1 MGNTA
6 NVTVKRIL
14 VEGREKGEW
23 GSSGFSLRRQ
33 GTNSAAGIWRHKERD
48 RFKTSCCHSVAK
60 SCLTLFDRMG
70 CSPPGSSVHGISQ
83 ARILD
88 WVTISFFMFC
98 FFSCEACGILAY
110 PPGIELTLPAL
121 EGDYLT
127 TKLPGKY
134 HLLVRVDPSHCFLSS
149 IRLGA
154 HCSLKCAFEYFGF
167 PSKRLQLN
175 STMHITG
182 DPYMVFD

>member
-1 MGNTA
+1 MQQAFGDI
-6 NVTVKRIL
+6 KR
-14 VEGREKGEW
+14 ETG
-23 GSSGFSLRRQ
+23 LR
-33 GTNSAAGIWRHKERD
+33 
-48 RFKTSCCHSVAK
+48 SCCRSVAK
-60 SCLTLFDRMG
+60 SCLTLFDCMG
-70 CSPPGSSVHGISQ
+70 CSPLGSSVHGISQ

>member
-1 MGNTA
+1 MQQAFGGIKRETGLRQVVVVQLLSHVWLFLIAWAVAHQAPLPMGFP
-6 NVTVKRIL
+6 RQEHWSGL
-14 VEGREKGEW
+14 LFP
-23 GSSGFSLRRQ
+23 SLCSGFL
-33 GTNSAAGIWRHKERD
+33 A
-48 RFKTSCCHSVAK
+48 
-60 SCLTLFDRMG
+60 
-70 CSPPGSSVHGISQ
+70 
-83 ARILD
+83 
-88 WVTISFFMFC
+88 
-98 FFSCEACGILAY
+98 EACGILAY

-127 TKLPGKY
+127 TKLWGKY
-134 HLLVRVDPSHCFLSS
+134 HLLVRFDPSHCYLSS

-182 DPYMVFD
+182 DPYMVFEWIYLVFWIASFVVKFQMKTSNQELFGSLE